1 MGISRRT
8 IVSLWALVCITA
20 ILCACNDKRKEY
32 RLDGHTMGTNYS
44 VLFVLEPDVSLDAVS
59 SAVTRELK
67 AVNDSMSVFNP
78 NSEISRFNAMSA
90 AETQSEPFAASA
102 AFYAV
107 MEQAQTLHVLT
118 GGAWDGTLMPLVNLW
133 GFGPGGPHAQ
143 PPDAAEVAALLTE
156 VDFTKIALG
165 PDNMLQKQSDVSVD
179 LASIAK
185 GYGVDRVVQALND
198 LGLKSFLVEI
208 GGEVYA
214 KGVKLNGQKWRVGI
228 NLPDTNALV
237 TEVYAVTELNDLA
250 LATSGNYRNY
260 FEADGE
266 IYTHILDP
274 RTGYPVKSEI
284 ASISVIA
291 PTCAKAD
298 GLATAMTVIGVEQSL
313 ALAEADPEVEV
324 FIITRGVNGAFVNHM
339 SQGMPHYLSEGGAR

>member
-1 MGISRRT
+1 MSISRRT
-8 IVSLWALVCITA
+8 IAGLLALVCITA
-20 ILCACNDKRKEY
+20 FLCACSDKRKEY

-44 VLFVLEPDVSLDAVS
+44 VLFVLEPNVSLDEVS
-59 SAVTRELK
+59 SAITRELK

-78 NSEISRFNAMSA
+78 QSEISRFNAMSA
-90 AETQSEPFAASA
+90 AETQSDPFAASA

-107 MEQAQTLHVLT
+107 MEQAQTLHILT
-118 GGAWDGTLMPLVNLW
+118 GGAWDCTVMPLVDLW
-133 GFGPGGPHAQ
+133 GFGPKGTREQ
-143 PPDAAEVAALLTE
+143 PPDATEIATLLTE
-156 VDFTKIALG
+156 VGFSKIALG
-165 PDNMLQKQSDVSVD
+165 PERRLLKQAEVSVD

-208 GGEVYA
+208 GGEIYA

-260 FEADGE
+260 FETDGE

-298 GLATAMTVIGVEQSL
+298 GLATAMTVLGVEQSL

-324 FIITRGVNGAFVNHM
+324 FIITRGGNGAFVNHM
-339 SQGMPHYLSEGGAR
+339 SKGMPRFLADYDDK